1 MASDA
6 KLAEMV
12 EEIARRAL
20 AAKMHL
26 VTAES
31 CTGGWIAKVIT
42 DLADS
47 SRWFERGYVTYSN
60 EAKMQD
66 LGVSKETLVAHG
78 AVSEA
83 TVREMALGALRATSA
98 DVAVSVSGIAGP
110 SGGTPEKPVGTVWF
124 AIALRTAAG
133 SPLTAVTAARDPHAH
148 AAASAIA
155 DTAAICRHRLFPG
168 DREAVR
174 CGSVQYA
181 LELLLEHALPKPP

>member
-1 MASDA
+1 MDSDA
-6 KLAEMV
+6 KLAELV
-12 EEIARRAL
+12 KEIARRAL
-20 AAKMHL
+20 AAKVHL

-66 LGVSKETLVAHG
+66 LGVSKETLLAHG

-83 TVREMALGALRATSA
+83 TVREMALGALRATGA
-98 DVAVSVSGIAGP
+98 DIAVSVSGIAGP
-110 SGGTPEKPVGTVWF
+110 SGGTPDKPVGTVWF
-124 AIALRTAAG
+124 AVAHRNTASPQPTAG
-133 SPLTAVTAARDPHAH
+133 ITAGDTRAVGGAVAD
-148 AAASAIA
+148 ASVV
-155 DTAAICRHRLFPG
+155 CRHRLFPG

-174 CGSVQYA
+174 RGSVHYA
-181 LELLLEHALPKPP
+181 LELLLEH